1 MNMHTVNFCLC
12 TIVSCQHAC
21 AATRGGIALECCAG
35 QAIVQMAY
43 STTSRMEY
51 AVKFFVARSAF
62 EQEKELYCGQNPL
75 GQFLPQVPCPRLT
88 ASSKALVLFRQFWY

>member
-1 MNMHTVNFCLC
+1 MHTVNFCLC

-43 STTSRMEY
+43 SRRKRLEY
-51 AVKFFVARSAF
+51 AIKFFVSRSAF
-62 EQEKELYCGQNPL
+62 EQESALYSGSNPL
-75 GQFLPQVPCPRLT
+75 GQFLPQVPHPAASYRGNLLKCP
-88 ASSKALVLFRQFWY
+88 